1 MSKHKLTEEAIK
13 KRLAKRILRS
23 LALERGFHDV
33 ERCETVCLL
42 SRMELIGLAGPI
54 VQIGDVPNIERGEV
68 LVDSRGE
75 GSFQR

>member
-1 MSKHKLTEEAIK
+1 MSKHKRTEEAIK

-23 LALERGFHDV
+23 IALERGFHDF

-42 SRMELIGLAGPI
+42 TRIELISLAGPI
-54 VQIGDVPNIERGEV
+54 VQISDVPDVGRGEV